1 MAQEGGALA
10 RAVAQKDRA
19 GLTALFADDVDF
31 RALTPNHAWQAATP
45 GEVAD
50 VLFGSWFEPQ
60 DEIVGL
66 VGVEVG
72 DPVADTQRVAYR
84 LAVRTP
90 DGDFT
95 VEQQAYYRTEE
106 GLIVHLRVLC
116 SGFRPSDATPD
127 LGG

>member
-1 MAQEGGALA
+1 MAHEGSALA
-10 RAVAQKDRA
+10 RAVAQKDRS
-19 GLTALFADDVDF
+19 GLTGLLADDVDF
-31 RALTPNHAWQAATP
+31 RGLTPSRAWEAGTP

-50 VLFGSWFEPQ
+50 VVFGSWFEPQ
-60 DEIVGL
+60 DDIVGL
-66 VGVEVG
+66 VGIEVG

-84 LAVRTP
+84 VAVRTP

-95 VEQQAYYRTEE
+95 VEQQAYYRTRQ
-106 GLIVHLRVLC
+106 GRIVHLRMLC